1 MGRPR
6 IQEGDPRFEE
16 RRQKAKEKI
25 VRLLKEK
32 AEHVVV
38 IATIDKQI
46 AEELEVA
53 G

>member
-6 IQEGDPRFEE
+6 MQEGDPRFEE
-16 RRQKAKEKI
+16 RRQQSLKKI
-25 VRLLKEK
+25 ARLLKEK
-32 AEHVVV
+32 AEHVIV
-38 IATIDKQI
+38 IQTIDKQI

>member
-16 RRQKAKEKI
+16 RRQKAKERI

-32 AEHVVV
+32 AELSIVL
-38 IATIDKQI
+38 ATLDKQI
-46 AEELEVA
+46 AEELETA

>member
-16 RRQKAKEKI
+16 RRQKAKERL

-32 AEHVVV
+32 AEHIIV
-38 IATIDKQI
+38 IQTIDKQI